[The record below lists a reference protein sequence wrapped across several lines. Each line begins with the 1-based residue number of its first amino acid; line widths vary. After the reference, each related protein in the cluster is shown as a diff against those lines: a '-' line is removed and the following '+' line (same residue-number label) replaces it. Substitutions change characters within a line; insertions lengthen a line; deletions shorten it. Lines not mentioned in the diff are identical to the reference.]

1 MPVELIRVRFAPS
14 PTGRLHIGGLRAA
27 LYNYLFAK
35 KHGGTFI
42 LRIEDT
48 DQQRSVPGGVEDIVN
63 TLYAYGIPPDEGV
76 LLEGGKIGERG
87 AHGPYVQSKRLTTYR
102 EAAAKLVEQGSAYP
116 CFCTP
121 ERLAALR
128 TSQEQQHL
136 PPGYDGTCRTITP
149 ADAAARVAAGEAHV
163 IRFRTPR
170 EGATQ
175 ANDLVRGDVLFR
187 HATIEDTVLMKTD
200 GFPTYHL
207 ANVVDDHAMQITH
220 VIRGEEWLPSLPLH
234 LLLYAAFSW
243 EAPAFAHLPLIL
255 NTNRK
260 KLSKRDGTTAAADYL
275 ADYLPMATLNFIAL
289 LGWNPKTEQEYYVSL
304 DELVRDFD
312 LAKVN
317 KAGAIFD
324 TKKLVHLNKLHM
336 RAADPVRLAHIAK
349 LTCTDDE
356 AKKYL
361 PLVIERAERLVDLQ
375 PAVAFLTAEDL
386 TYDATLLI
394 PKKGI
399 TERTKEVLLAII
411 PWLNERPAGEWGS
424 ADSLRTTT
432 LAWIAERDWTNQE
445 VLWPVRVAL
454 SGAAASPD
462 VFDIA
467 VALGKERAMQR
478 VQKAVELL

>member
-1 MPVELIRVRFAPS
+1 MKPIRVRFAPS

-35 KHGGTFI
+35 KHNGAFI

-76 LLEGGKIGERG
+76 VLEGGKITERG
-87 AHGPYVQSKRLTTYR
+87 ASGPYVQSKRVATYR
-102 EAAAKLVEQGSAYP
+102 AAADKLVVQGSAYP

-128 TSQEQQHL
+128 TSQEQQRL
-136 PPGYDGTCRTITP
+136 PPGYDGACRTISP
-149 ADAAARVAAGEAHV
+149 ADAATRVAAGEGHV

-170 EGATQ
+170 EGSTVV
-175 ANDLVRGDVLFR
+175 NDLVRGGVTFR
-187 HATIEDTVLMKTD
+187 HGTIEDAVLVKSD

-207 ANVVDDHAMQITH
+207 ANVVDDHAMEVTH

-234 LLLYAAFSW
+234 FLLYAAFSW

-275 ADYLPMATLNFIAL
+275 ADYLPMATLNFIAF
-289 LGWNPKTEQEYYVSL
+289 LGWNPKTEKEYYASI
-304 DELVRDFD
+304 DELTHDFD

-324 TKKLVHLNKLHM
+324 TKKLTHLNKLHM
-336 RAADPVRLAHIAK
+336 RATDPVALAQVAK
-349 LTCTDDE
+349 LTCTNGE
-356 AKKYL
+356 ARKYV
-361 PLVIERAERLVDLQ
+361 PLVVERAERLSDLQ
-375 PAVAFLTAEDL
+375 PAIAFLTAAEL
-386 TYDATLLI
+386 TYDAKLLV
-394 PKKGI
+394 PKNG
-399 TERTKEVLLAII
+399 TSAHTREVLQAFLD
-411 PWLNERPAGEWGS
+411 WLPVRPAGEWEN
-424 ADSLRTTT
+424 APALRRETF
-432 LAWIAERDWTNQE
+432 AWIAASGLTNQE

-454 SGAAASPD
+454 SGATASPD

-467 VALGKERAMQR
+467 IALGNERTMKRIQEAIER
-478 VQKAVELL
+478 L

>member
-1 MPVELIRVRFAPS
+1 MQVKPVRVRFAPS

-35 KHGGTFI
+35 KNGGTFI

-48 DQQRSVPGGVEDIVN
+48 DQQRTVAGGVEDIVSS
-63 TLYAYGIPPDEGV
+63 LHAYGIPPDEGV
-76 LLEGGKIGERG
+76 ALENGTVSERG
-87 AHGPYVQSKRLTTYR
+87 ELGPYVQSKRLETYR
-102 EAAAKLVEQGSAYP
+102 AAAAKLVEQGSAYP
-116 CFCTP
+116 CFCTS

-136 PPGYDGTCRTITP
+136 PPGYDGTCRTIAP
-149 ADAAARVAAGEAHV
+149 ADAAARVAAGEPHV

-175 ANDLVRGDVLFR
+175 ATDIVRGEVQFR
-187 HATIEDTVLMKTD
+187 HATLEDTVLMKTD

-234 LLLYAAFSW
+234 LLLYAAFAW

-289 LGWNPKTEQEYYVSL
+289 LGWNPKTAREYYASL
-304 DELVRDFD
+304 EELVSDFD

-324 TKKLVHLNKLHM
+324 TKKLIHLNKLHM
-336 RAADPVRLAHIAK
+336 RAADPVTLARLAK
-349 LTCTDDE
+349 LTCTDGE
-356 AKKYL
+356 AKQYV
-361 PLVIERAERLVDLQ
+361 PLIVERAERLTDLQ
-375 PAVAFLTAEDL
+375 TAIALFTADDL
-386 TYDATLLI
+386 TYDAALLI
-394 PKKGI
+394 PKKGSA
-399 TERTKEVLLAII
+399 ERTREILLAIA
-411 PWLNERPAGEWGS
+411 PWLQARPVGEWGS
-424 ADSLRTTT
+424 AGSMRDTALG
-432 LAWIAERDWTNQE
+432 WIAERGWTNQE
-445 VLWPVRVAL
+445 VLWPLRVAL

-467 VALGKERAMQR
+467 CALGKERTLKR
-478 VQKAVELL
+478 VQKATEAV